1 MRSARLAAM
10 VPVSEEWGE
19 GFVEANNL
27 AAVCAPRYAC
37 IVKVLAIESSCDE
50 TAAAVIED
58 GRIPHSSVVASQVD
72 LHAKYGGV
80 VPEVA
85 SRQHLRNIVPV
96 VREALEVAGV
106 TLDEIDAVAGTKG
119 PGLAGSLLV
128 GYNAAKAIAF
138 GRDLPFI
145 GINHLEGHIYA
156 NWLVEGPEP
165 EFPALCLVVSGG
177 HTDLVFMRS
186 HGQYQRLG
194 GTRDDAAGEAFDKVG
209 RLLGLPFPGGPHVA
223 RVALEGGPSA
233 LSLPRAWMH
242 GTYDFS
248 FSGLKTAAL
257 HAVREEKHTV
267 EAMAWEF
274 QEAVVDVLAGKT
286 SRLAR
291 ELGARN
297 VLVAGG
303 VAANQRLRD
312 ELHRRCPVPVRIP
325 PPKFC
330 TDNAAMIGAV
340 AGYRLDLGER
350 SPWDEDIFTTN
361 NWARV

>member
-1 MRSARLAAM
+1 M
-10 VPVSEEWGE
+10 
-19 GFVEANNL
+19 
-27 AAVCAPRYAC
+27 
-37 IVKVLAIESSCDE
+37 KVLAIESSCDE
-50 TAAAVIED
+50 TAAAVVED
-58 GRIPHSSVVASQVD
+58 GRVALSSIVSSQID

-85 SRQHLRNIVPV
+85 SRQHLLKIVPV
-96 VREALEVAGV
+96 IREALEAANC
-106 TLDEIDAVAGTKG
+106 TLDDIDAVAGTRG

-128 GYNAAKAIAF
+128 GYNTARAIAF
-138 GRDLPFI
+138 GRGLPFI

-177 HTDLVFMRS
+177 HTDLVFMRG
-186 HGQYQRLG
+186 HGQYERIG
-194 GTRDDAAGEAFDKVG
+194 GTRDDAAGEAFDKAG
-209 RLLGLPFPGGPHVA
+209 RLLGLPFPGGPHIA
-223 RVALEGGPSA
+223 KAALEGGPSS
-233 LSLPRAWMH
+233 LELPRAWLH

-248 FSGLKTAAL
+248 FSGLKTAVL
-257 HAVREEKHTV
+257 HTVREGRYPVPEV
-267 EAMAWEF
+267 AWEF

-303 VAANQRLRD
+303 VAANARLRE
-312 ELHRRCPVPVRIP
+312 ELQRRCPVPVRIP

-340 AGYRLDLGER
+340 AGYRLQLGER
-350 SPWDEDIFTTN
+350 TPYDVDIFTTN
-361 NWARV
+361 DWAAL

>member
-1 MRSARLAAM
+1 
-10 VPVSEEWGE
+10 V
-19 GFVEANNL
+19 N
-27 AAVCAPRYAC
+27 
-37 IVKVLAIESSCDE
+37 VLAIESSCDE
-50 TAAAVIED
+50 TAAAVVVD
-58 GRIPHSSVVASQVD
+58 GRVARSSIVASQVD
-72 LHAKYGGV
+72 LHARYGGV

-85 SRQHLRNIVPV
+85 SRQHLRNIAPV
-96 VREALEVAGV
+96 IREALEAAGC
-106 TLDEIDAVAGTKG
+106 TLDDIDAVAGTRG

-128 GYNAAKAIAF
+128 GFNAAKAIAY

-165 EFPALCLVVSGG
+165 RFPALCLVVSGG

-186 HGQYQRLG
+186 HGQYERLG

-223 RVALEGGPSA
+223 KAALEGGPSK
-233 LSLPRAWMH
+233 LELPRAWMH
-242 GTYDFS
+242 GTFDFS

-257 HAVREEKHTV
+257 HVVRDGKY
-267 EAMAWEF
+267 EANDIAWEF

-291 ELGARN
+291 ELGAAE

-303 VAANQRLRD
+303 VAANTRLRA
-312 ELHRRCPVPVRIP
+312 ELQRRCPVTVRVP
-325 PPKFC
+325 PPTLC

-340 AGYRLDLGER
+340 AGHRLALGQR
-350 SPWDEDIFTTN
+350 SPLDEDIFTTN
-361 NWARV
+361 SWANVGLRHED

>member
-1 MRSARLAAM
+1 VR
-10 VPVSEEWGE
+10 
-19 GFVEANNL
+19 
-27 AAVCAPRYAC
+27 
-37 IVKVLAIESSCDE
+37 VLAIESSCDE

-58 GRIPHSSVVASQVD
+58 GRVARSSVVASQVD

-96 VREALEVAGV
+96 VTEALETAGC
-106 TLDEIDAVAGTKG
+106 TLDDIEAVAGTRG

-138 GRDLPFI
+138 GRELPFI

-177 HTDLVFMRS
+177 HTDLVLMRS
-186 HGQYQRLG
+186 HGQYERLG

-223 RVALEGGPSA
+223 KAALEGGPSK
-233 LSLPRAWMH
+233 LELPRAWMH
-242 GTYDFS
+242 GTFDFS

-257 HAVREEKHTV
+257 HVVR
-267 EAMAWEF
+267 AGQYSAPDIAWEF

-286 SRLAR
+286 TRLAR
-291 ELGARN
+291 EMGAKN

-303 VAANQRLRD
+303 VAANTRLRE

-340 AGYRLDLGER
+340 AGFRLDLGER
-350 SPWDEDIFTTN
+350 SPLDEDIFTTN

>member
-1 MRSARLAAM
+1 MR
-10 VPVSEEWGE
+10 
-19 GFVEANNL
+19 
-27 AAVCAPRYAC
+27 
-37 IVKVLAIESSCDE
+37 VLAIESSCDE

-58 GRIPHSSVVASQVD
+58 GRTARSSVVASQVD

-85 SRQHLRNIVPV
+85 SRHHLRKIIPV
-96 VREALEVAGV
+96 ISEALDDAGC
-106 TLDEIDAVAGTKG
+106 TLDEIDAVAGTRG

-138 GRDLPFI
+138 GRELPFI

-177 HTDLVFMRS
+177 HTDLVLMRS
-186 HGQYQRLG
+186 HGQYERLG

-223 RVALEGGPSA
+223 KAALDGGPSK
-233 LSLPRAWMH
+233 LQLPRAWMH
-242 GTYDFS
+242 GTFDFS
-248 FSGLKTAAL
+248 FSGLKTAVL
-257 HAVREEKHTV
+257 HVVRDGQYSVPEI
-267 EAMAWEF
+267 AWEF

-286 SRLAR
+286 TRLAR
-291 ELGARN
+291 EMGAKN

-303 VAANQRLRD
+303 VAANTRLRE
-312 ELHRRCPVPVRIP
+312 ELQRRCPVPVRIP

-340 AGYRLDLGER
+340 AGFRLELGER
-350 SPWDEDIFTTN
+350 SPLDEDIFTTN

>member
-1 MRSARLAAM
+1 MVTAPEERS
-10 VPVSEEWGE
+10 E
-19 GFVEANNL
+19 GFLQANDL
-27 AAVCAPRYAC
+27 PAALPPRYAC

-58 GRIPHSSVVASQVD
+58 GRVPHSSVVASQVD

-96 VREALEVAGV
+96 VREALESAGV
-106 TLDEIDAVAGTKG
+106 TLEDIDAVAGTKG

-186 HGQYQRLG
+186 HGEYQRLG

-223 RVALEGGPSA
+223 KAALVGGPSA
-233 LSLPRAWMH
+233 ISLPRAWMH

-257 HAVREEKHTV
+257 HAVREEKH
-267 EAMAWEF
+267 AMENVAWEF

>member
-1 MRSARLAAM
+1 M
-10 VPVSEEWGE
+10 
-19 GFVEANNL
+19 
-27 AAVCAPRYAC
+27 
-37 IVKVLAIESSCDE
+37 KVLAIESSCDE

-58 GRIPHSSVVASQVD
+58 GRVPRSSVVASQVD

-85 SRQHLRNIVPV
+85 SRQHLRNLVPV
-96 VREALEVAGV
+96 ITEALAAAAL
-106 TLDEIDAVAGTKG
+106 TLDGIDAVAGTKG

-165 EFPALCLVVSGG
+165 QFPALCLVVSGG

-186 HGQYQRLG
+186 HGQYERLG

-223 RVALEGGPSA
+223 RAALEGRPTK
-233 LSLPRAWMH
+233 LHLPRAWMH
-242 GTYDFS
+242 GTFDFS

-257 HAVREEKHTV
+257 HAVREEQHRV
-267 EAMAWEF
+267 EDLAWEF

-303 VAANQRLRD
+303 VAANLRLRE
-312 ELHRRCPVPVRIP
+312 ELQRRCPVPVRIP

-340 AGYRLDLGER
+340 AGHRLALGER
-350 SPWDEDIFTTN
+350 SPLEEDIFTTN